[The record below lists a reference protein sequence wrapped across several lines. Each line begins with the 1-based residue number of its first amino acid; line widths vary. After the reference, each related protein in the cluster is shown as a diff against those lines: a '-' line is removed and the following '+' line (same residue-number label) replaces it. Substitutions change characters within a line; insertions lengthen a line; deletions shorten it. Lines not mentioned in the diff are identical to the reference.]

1 MQVVYS
7 EIALFVCL
15 SFLSFKNIMAVLL
28 STDLTNENKIKYF
41 SVLVI
46 MTLKICQRRSEWPEM
61 TLLLEIEN
69 LHTFWL
75 FCQ

>member
-46 MTLKICQRRSEWPEM
+46 MTLKICQRRSE
-61 TLLLEIEN
+61 
-69 LHTFWL
+69 
-75 FCQ
+75 